1 MATKEK
7 NELEEMSAMGAGAVQ
22 GSSGKKK
29 TRKENNFIS
38 RRAFLEELEL
48 RGVIKESIKVLNRKK
63 GEEKQLRLII
73 RKLIKEAKKDTQDLP
88 HNSTAINLL
97 EDLLKQVL
105 PSLEIDY
112 KALTTNKE
120 QRVSFRAH
128 IINAVSTVLETEEI
142 NARGGGE
149 LVGLDEEVDINVG
162 EADEEKFID
171 IAPED
176 EPSEE
181 EKAEQEFGIE
191 GQDETGRKLA
201 KPAFENMEKNIVETY
216 GILSDETDKKL
227 FRDYL
232 ITNLKL
238 YFDKWEKELGE
249 VSEPT
254 TDEYETEKS
263 ELETGG
269 EIGADLGTELGGEAP
284 APFGGEEVVQ

>member
-7 NELEEMSAMGAGAVQ
+7 NELEEMSAMGTGAVQ

-38 RRAFLEELEL
+38 RQAFLEELEL
-48 RGVIKESIKVLNRKK
+48 RGVIKESIKVLNRKQ
-63 GEEKQLRLII
+63 GEEKELRLII

-97 EDLLKQVL
+97 EDLLKQIL

-112 KALTTNKE
+112 KALTTNVE

-162 EADEEKFID
+162 EDDEEKFID
-171 IAPED
+171 IAPAD
-176 EPSEE
+176 GPSEE
-181 EKAEQEFGIE
+181 EKAEEEFGIE

-269 EIGADLGTELGGEAP
+269 EIGADLGSELGGEAP
-284 APFGGEEVVQ
+284 APIGGEEVVQ

>member
-7 NELEEMSAMGAGAVQ
+7 NELEEMSAMAGGAVQ

-38 RRAFLEELEL
+38 RQAFLEELEL
-48 RGVIKESIKVLNRKK
+48 RGVIKESIKVLNRKQ
-63 GEEKQLRLII
+63 GEEKELRLII

-97 EDLLKQVL
+97 EDLLKQIL

-112 KALTTNKE
+112 KALTTNVE

-171 IAPED
+171 IAPDD

-181 EKAEQEFGIE
+181 EKAEEEFGIE

-216 GILSDETDKKL
+216 GILSDGTDKKL

-249 VSEPT
+249 VVEPT

-284 APFGGEEVVQ
+284 APIGGEEVIQ